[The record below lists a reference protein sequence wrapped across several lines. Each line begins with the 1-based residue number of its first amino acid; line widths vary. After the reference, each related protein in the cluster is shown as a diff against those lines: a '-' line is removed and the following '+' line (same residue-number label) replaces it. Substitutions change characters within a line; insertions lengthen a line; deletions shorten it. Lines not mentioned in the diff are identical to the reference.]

1 MAHTSDDGPTL
12 GQVAYEAYLEVAG
25 GRSLVSGAR
34 LPTWDDQDE
43 LIREAWEHV
52 ADTVIVRYGDV

>member
-1 MAHTSDDGPTL
+1 MSEVSSL
-12 GQVAYEAYLEVAG
+12 GQVAYEAYLEVSY
-25 GRSLVSGAR
+25 GRSLVSGAT
-34 LPTWDDQDE
+34 LPSWEDQDE

>member
-1 MAHTSDDGPTL
+1 VTL
-12 GQVAYEAYLEVAG
+12 GQVAYEAYLEVSG
-25 GRSLVSGAR
+25 GRSLVSGTR
-34 LPTWDDQDE
+34 LPTWSDQDE